1 MERNWKSPL
10 LSLTFNFQPNANS
23 IPQLLLRKPRNDYLS
38 SARYYDS
45 SNSRPNVI
53 RIYIYIYPCKLLVSY
68 LTDDWRAKKRGS
80 SRLQT
85 YRTIEPRVEV
95 FAANQ
100 PRLSPPS
107 PSSSRERKQYFPV
120 ASLLVETVPWN
131 FFERR
136 RVTSEEKGKDKKKRR
151 IICRRDSANQFPIK
165 FPRTRPK
172 DAS

>member
-1 MERNWKSPL
+1 M

-53 RIYIYIYPCKLLVSY
+53 RIYIYIYTLQIARILSY
-68 LTDDWRAKKRGS
+68 RRLTSKKKR
-80 SRLQT
+80 L
-85 YRTIEPRVEV
+85 EPSPNLPNDR
-95 FAANQ
+95 AARRSLRCQ
-100 PRLSPPS
+100 STEAPPPPPS

>member
-100 PRLSPPS
+100 PRLPPPLPPPPPPEKESNTFRLPRYSSRPS
-107 PSSSRERKQYFPV
+107 PGTSLNDDEWRVRKKERIRRSVVSFVDVTVQTSFP
-120 ASLLVETVPWN
+120 
-131 FFERR
+131 
-136 RVTSEEKGKDKKKRR
+136 
-151 IICRRDSANQFPIK
+151 
-165 FPRTRPK
+165 
-172 DAS
+172 

>member
-100 PRLSPPS
+100 PRLPPP